1 MVTSHYSIFLTKS
14 FSKSDTRIQV
24 KTSLCGMKQ
33 DTLLSAA
40 LPAIFG
46 ACAGSTVGST
56 LEKGE
61 FSVKDGALKT
71 VSSISLLWHTP
82 EKFSDTA
89 VRIVACLHRAL
100 SVTPR
105 PHRSYARALAVPPDL
120 QVSRGRFQF
129 DQCATLQRTRDS
141 S

>member
-1 MVTSHYSIFLTKS
+1 
-14 FSKSDTRIQV
+14 
-24 KTSLCGMKQ
+24 MKQ

-56 LEKGE
+56 SEKGE

-105 PHRSYARALAVPPDL
+105 PHRSYTRRSLCLRIYRLAAGGSSSINARLSNVL
-120 QVSRGRFQF
+120 V
-129 DQCATLQRTRDS
+129 TRS
-141 S
+141 